1 MSVPT
6 GTDASAPVRAHHEID
21 IDAPLRTVWQLH
33 TDVNSWPAW
42 QTEITAARQYDLS
55 VPARNDPGARRHRAG
70 LAAAPHRGRLSAPK
84 RPLALAVR
92 ARYSSS
98 RQSLQR
104 MMVPGGYS
112 KSVSPDRLKPAFRQ
126 IALDAG

>member
-1 MSVPT
+1 M
-6 GTDASAPVRAHHEID
+6 RAHHEID
-21 IDAPLRTVWQLH
+21 INAPLRTVWQLH

-42 QTEITAARQYDLS
+42 QTEITAAHLDGPFQ
-55 VPARNDPGARRHRAG
+55 
-70 LAAAPHRGRLSAPK
+70 
-84 RPLALAVR
+84 ALAIR

-98 RQSLQR
+98 CQSLQR

-112 KSVSPDRLKPAFRQ
+112 KSVSPRRLKPAFRQ